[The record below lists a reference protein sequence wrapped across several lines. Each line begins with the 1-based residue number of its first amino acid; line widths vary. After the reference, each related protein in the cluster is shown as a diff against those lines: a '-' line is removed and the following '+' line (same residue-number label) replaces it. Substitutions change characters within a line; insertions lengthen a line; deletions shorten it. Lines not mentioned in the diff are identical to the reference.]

1 MTCFLARFIRNHYQ
15 EAMTTIREL
24 SSELAILKT
33 TLDLSDDDFPRF
45 VAEER
50 AYLSSLKQ
58 PPARDVLQIRY
69 VQVLGDLEEKKLVI
83 LLLVFKSRLLTIIF
97 RAAWSTARET
107 ANSALTG
114 VIQGDFNAIAAAI
127 NQVRIRVELA
137 YTQLQNT
144 EALAAHIQGQLGLE
158 SPWKVGDE
166 EYNRYKEEAT
176 FGKYREV
183 LGELERLVVMR
194 LFELSKLS
202 MSGTGTR

>member
-1 MTCFLARFIRNHYQ
+1 MA
-15 EAMTTIREL
+15 TIHQL
-24 SSELAILKT
+24 SSELTILKT
-33 TLDLSDDDFPRF
+33 TLNLSDDDFPRF
-45 VAEER
+45 IIEER
-50 AYLSSLKQ
+50 AYLDSLKQ

-69 VQVLGDLEEKKLVI
+69 VQVLGDLEEKKSLV
-83 LLLVFKSRLLTIIF
+83 LLLLFRSRLLTIIF

-127 NQVRIRVELA
+127 NQARVRVELA
-137 YTQLQNT
+137 YAQLQNT

-158 SPWKVGDE
+158 SPWTVGGE
-166 EYNRYKEEAT
+166 EYNRYKEEAM

-202 MSGTGTR
+202 MSGTGTLE